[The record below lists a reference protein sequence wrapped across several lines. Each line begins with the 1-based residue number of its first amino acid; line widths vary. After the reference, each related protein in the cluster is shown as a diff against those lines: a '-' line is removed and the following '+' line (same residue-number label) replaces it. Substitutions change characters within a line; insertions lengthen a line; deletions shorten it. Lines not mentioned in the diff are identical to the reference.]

1 MPVEDTQDLFSEP
14 QFDDEPI
21 EPPAG
26 DDDKDQPGA
35 PEEAPE
41 EEKGKRSDVEDD
53 VMPLKMKLTMD
64 NSKSQPSSE
73 PWELDG

>member
-21 EPPAG
+21 EPPAIDG
-26 DDDKDQPGA
+26 ENDQLDA
-35 PEEAPE
+35 PEEGPE
-41 EEKGKRSDVEDD
+41 GEKESGSDVEDD
-53 VMPLKMKLTMD
+53 VMPSKMKLTMD

-73 PWELDG
+73 PWEMDG